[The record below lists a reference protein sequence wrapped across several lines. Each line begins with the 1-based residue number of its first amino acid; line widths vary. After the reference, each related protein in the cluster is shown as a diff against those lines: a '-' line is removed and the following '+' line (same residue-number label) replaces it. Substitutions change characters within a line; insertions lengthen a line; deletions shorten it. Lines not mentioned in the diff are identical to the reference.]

1 MEKRRLN
8 KISKLIQK
16 DLGEII
22 QNDARTGMK
31 GTIISVTEVSVTDDL
46 SIAKVYLSVFP
57 KDRREGVVQGL
68 KDNTPAIRNA
78 LAQKIRHQLRKI
90 PRLSFHSDESLDY
103 VEAIEASL
111 KGEDENPIKNPSI
124 LDKRG
129 KI

>member
-78 LAQKIRHQLRKI
+78 LAQK
-90 PRLSFHSDESLDY
+90 DT
-103 VEAIEASL
+103 
-111 KGEDENPIKNPSI
+111 
-124 LDKRG
+124 
-129 KI
+129 

>member
-31 GTIISVTEVSVTDDL
+31 GTIISVTAVSVTDDL

>member
-129 KI
+129 NI